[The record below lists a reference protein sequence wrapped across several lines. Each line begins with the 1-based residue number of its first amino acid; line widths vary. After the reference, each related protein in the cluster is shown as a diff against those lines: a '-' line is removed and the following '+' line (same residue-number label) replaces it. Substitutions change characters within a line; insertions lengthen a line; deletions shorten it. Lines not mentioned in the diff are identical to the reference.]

1 MGDTYRAG
9 KEQASASIQEQSG
22 SSRRQLDAK
31 ASKVACHR
39 RKRKGYLLWQGLLR
53 GLLCEEVLGE
63 QAKDIMK
70 IQVTTVLSDLEGIP
84 LRDAAIRDTD
94 GKILRP
100 ERDFT
105 LRKACTEALQALNLN
120 GDSPDGEERFKR
132 YQLALK
138 VMSSEEPDL
147 TADEIVK

>member
-1 MGDTYRAG
+1 V
-9 KEQASASIQEQSG
+9 
-22 SSRRQLDAK
+22 
-31 ASKVACHR
+31 KVPITSTLH
-39 RKRKGYLLWQGLLR
+39 
-53 GLLCEEVLGE
+53 
-63 QAKDIMK
+63 DI
-70 IQVTTVLSDLEGIP
+70 EGIP

-94 GKILRP
+94 GKVLRP

-147 TADEIVK
+147 TADEIVKLKRLIGLAFGAIVVGRAYEILDPTPSKP

>member
-1 MGDTYRAG
+1 M
-9 KEQASASIQEQSG
+9 
-22 SSRRQLDAK
+22 
-31 ASKVACHR
+31 KVPITA
-39 RKRKGYLLWQGLLR
+39 
-53 GLLCEEVLGE
+53 VLH
-63 QAKDIMK
+63 DIE
-70 IQVTTVLSDLEGIP
+70 SIP

-94 GKILRP
+94 GKVLRP

-105 LRKACTEALQALNLN
+105 LRKACTEALQALNLS

-147 TADEIVK
+147 TADEIVKLKRLIGLAFGAIVVGRAYEILDPTPSTSK